1 MFSFSRCVLRWGLI
15 GAAGLGTL
23 AFIVGPDRLAA
34 GFDQIRSHAGSIA
47 DDFVDD
53 PVALRRQLSGLAE
66 KYPDR
71 IAEVRAEIGE
81 VERQISKLHQDHEI
95 AHRVVSMTT
104 SDLAELRMALGNAE
118 VEAVAGRSAVIRVS
132 GRAFDVD
139 GARKE
144 AQRIHGIRATY
155 QDREATDKAQLEFLG
170 TQKDRLAEILGKLE
184 EEHGRYQAK
193 LWQLDQQID
202 AIARN
207 DRLIEMTKE
216 QQAILAE
223 YDKFSEV
230 GSLDQLESKLAELK
244 TIQEAQLQTL
254 AHRSGHDD
262 YETAARDALRSDHW
276 DLDEQLFFETE
287 PLQDQDDAP
296 GNNPIASLQR

>member
-34 GFDQIRSHAGSIA
+34 GFDQIRSQAGSIA

-81 VERQISKLHQDHEI
+81 VERQISKLQQDHEI

-104 SDLAELRMALGNAE
+104 SDLAELRVALGQAE
-118 VEAVAGRSAVIRVS
+118 VDSVAGRSPVIKVS
-132 GRAFDVD
+132 GRAFDIE
-139 GARKE
+139 GARQE
-144 AQRIHGIRATY
+144 ARRIHGIRATY
-155 QDREATDKAQLEFLG
+155 QDREATDQAQLEFLN
-170 TQKDRLAEILGKLE
+170 TQKERLAEILGKLE

-216 QQAILAE
+216 QQSILAE

-230 GSLDQLESKLAELK
+230 GSLDQLEAKLAELK

-262 YETAARDALRSDHW
+262 YEAAARDALRSDDW
-276 DLDEQLFFETE
+276 DLDEEFFPSE
-287 PLQDQDDAP
+287 PLEEKSVS
-296 GNNPIASLQR
+296 GNRPIASLGR